1 MLDLVWIQTPGI
13 CTESKLDI
21 VWAMEQTLDKY
32 KNNIHN
38 NYAMGKFSHCGK
50 GKSLAI
56 ILYILSILLY
66 FHTNEI
72 MMDYVGD

>member
-1 MLDLVWIQTPGI
+1 
-13 CTESKLDI
+13 
-21 VWAMEQTLDKY
+21 MEQTLDKY